1 MINSSFLPTLSRNE
15 NFFIYTEACLSCNR
29 QYPEKVLYAAFK
41 KFNSKR
47 NLYNDC
53 RRLQSKQPGKEKKMT
68 DDDVNNLLEL
78 CLNILNLYFEVNCSC
93 RNVRLYLFY

>member
-29 QYPEKVLYAAFK
+29 QYSEKVLYAAFK

-78 CLNILNLYFEVNCSC
+78 FLNI
-93 RNVRLYLFY
+93 